1 MARVR
6 TFVALTLETGERDV
20 LARLSR
26 DLHAVLP
33 QSGALRPTRPEQLH
47 LTTAFLGHT
56 DTMLIPTVSSIISE
70 VAARRP
76 APVLEG
82 AEIVYLPHTRH
93 VRVVALAFSDREQAA
108 AGLAQE
114 LEERLTPLGFAF
126 EQRPFLPHVTLLR
139 SGKPFRAQPDPA
151 WLARQK
157 LEQIVLRLGQ
167 LTYYASHLEAK
178 GARHEVLSSALL
190 GTSLP

>member
-1 MARVR
+1 MARLR
-6 TFVALTLETGERDV
+6 TFIALTLEREERDV
-20 LARLSR
+20 LARLSQ
-26 DLHAVLP
+26 DLHAALP
-33 QSGALRPTRPEQLH
+33 PSGALRSTRPEQLH
-47 LTTAFLGHT
+47 LTTVFLGDT
-56 DTMLIPTVSSIISE
+56 DTTLIPSVSSIISE

-82 AEIVYLPHTRH
+82 AEIVYLPHARH

-114 LEERLTPLGFAF
+114 LKERLAPLGFAF

-139 SGKPFRAQPDPA
+139 SGKPFRAQSDPP
-151 WLARQK
+151 WLAQQK
-157 LEQIVLRLGQ
+157 LEQIVLRLGR

-178 GARHEVLSSALL
+178 GAWHEVLSSALL
-190 GTSLP
+190 GISLP